1 MVDINQ
7 KEKERIAK
15 SRKAYADKIE
25 KSRKAY
31 ADRIEKTRK
40 ADADRIEKTRKA
52 DADRIER
59 VNEAYRQK
67 RMKEDPVK
75 YEKDMDEAFE
85 RVFGKGYKR
94 KSKKT
99 LIGR

>member
-1 MVDINQ
+1 VDNKKYKEKIMVDINQ

-31 ADRIEKTRK
+31 
-40 ADADRIEKTRKA
+40 ADRIEKTRKA

>member
-1 MVDINQ
+1 MVDVNQ

-15 SRKAYADKIE
+15 LNKAYADKIA
-25 KSRKAY
+25 KSNKA
-31 ADRIEKTRK
+31 EN
-40 ADADRIEKTRKA
+40 E
-52 DADRIER
+52 RIER

-99 LIGR
+99 LMGK